1 MTSGSTD
8 FNFGIINWSDEAA
21 AVINDVKSHVHEIFI
36 STAFPSTEMEI
47 YLNCETLES
56 KKCTIRLSS
65 DGFQI
70 VGDSY
75 DKIDHLNGFPYETPY
90 ALLSVLSPGYT
101 ASFGNKL
108 SDALKNLQ
116 EQRE

>member
-1 MTSGSTD
+1 MTSTSSD
-8 FNFGIINWSDEAA
+8 FSFGIINWPDEAA
-21 AVINDVKSHVHEIFI
+21 AVISDVKSHVNEIFI
-36 STAFPSTEMEI
+36 STVLPSTEMEI

-56 KKCTIRLSS
+56 GKYTIRLSS
-65 DGFQI
+65 DGFLI

-75 DKIDHLNGFPYETPY
+75 DKIDHLNGFSYETPY

>member
-1 MTSGSTD
+1 MSSVTND
-8 FNFGIINWSDEAA
+8 FHFGIINWPDEAA

-36 STAFPSTEMEI
+36 STVLPSTEMEI
-47 YLNCETLES
+47 YLNCETLEL

-75 DKIDHLNGFPYETPY
+75 DKIDHTNGFQYETPY

-108 SDALKNLQ
+108 SDALKTLQ